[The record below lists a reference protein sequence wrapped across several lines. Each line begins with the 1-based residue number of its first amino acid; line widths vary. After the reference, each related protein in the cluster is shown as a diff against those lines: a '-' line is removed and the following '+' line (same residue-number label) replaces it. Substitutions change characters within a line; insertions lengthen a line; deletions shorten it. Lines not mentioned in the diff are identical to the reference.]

1 MTVYRKASCWKRFAA
16 TGLYS
21 PTVITVSWS
30 KVDGLSNGIVTNWS
44 AGPPHSPYVTI
55 GISLLC
61 GFSLLLYSGL
71 SPLLQQAMIDV
82 LGMRPSTLSRLLEH
96 DISSWWNATAL
107 GIFTALFVHAS
118 WLHLLGNLAYLWVF
132 GIKVEQ
138 ALGSVAMLTVF
149 VLGGSLAN
157 VIVALR
163 LPDLE
168 TPIIGASGAVS
179 AVVGAYLGL
188 FPRRRIGLFL
198 PLGIYLQFARVPALL
213 VIGSW
218 FTLQLLYTAFGPI
231 NAAVAW
237 WTHLAGFAL
246 GLSFALLTRA
256 LTLIRL

>member
-1 MTVYRKASCWKRFAA
+1 M
-16 TGLYS
+16 
-21 PTVITVSWS
+21 
-30 KVDGLSNGIVTNWS
+30 SNGIVTNWS
-44 AGPPHSPYVTI
+44 VGPPHSPYATI

-71 SPLLQQAMIDV
+71 SPLLQQAMIDI
-82 LGMRPSTLSRLLEH
+82 LGMRPAAIARLLENA
-96 DISSWWNATAL
+96 IRTWWDVRAL
-107 GIFTALFVHAS
+107 GVFTALFVHAS

-149 VLGGSLAN
+149 LLGGALAN

-163 LPDLE
+163 LPHLE
-168 TPIIGASGAVS
+168 TPIIGASGAIS

-198 PLGIYLQFARVPALL
+198 PLGVYLQFARVPALL

-256 LTLIRL
+256 FTLIRL

>member
-1 MTVYRKASCWKRFAA
+1 
-16 TGLYS
+16 
-21 PTVITVSWS
+21 
-30 KVDGLSNGIVTNWS
+30 
-44 AGPPHSPYVTI
+44 
-55 GISLLC
+55 
-61 GFSLLLYSGL
+61 
-71 SPLLQQAMIDV
+71 
-82 LGMRPSTLSRLLEH
+82 LLEQNLR
-96 DISSWWNATAL
+96 SWWDVPAL
-107 GIFTALFVHAS
+107 SLVTALFVHAS

-138 ALGSVAMLTVF
+138 GLGAVATLVVF
-149 VLGGSLAN
+149 VLGGALAN

-163 LPDLE
+163 LPQLE

-179 AVVGAYLGL
+179 AVVGTYLGL

-198 PLGIYLQFARVPALL
+198 PLGVYLQFARVPALL

-246 GLSFALLTRA
+246 GLSFALMVRA
-256 LTLIRL
+256 LALIRL

>member
-1 MTVYRKASCWKRFAA
+1 MA
-16 TGLYS
+16 G
-21 PTVITVSWS
+21 
-30 KVDGLSNGIVTNWS
+30 GIVTNWS
-44 AGPPHSPYVTI
+44 EGPPHPPFVTI
-55 GISLLC
+55 GFSLLC
-61 GFSLLLYSGL
+61 LFSLLLYAGL
-71 SPLLQQAMIDV
+71 NPMMQQAMIDS
-82 LGMRPSTLSRLLEH
+82 LGMQPSVVSRLLH
-96 DISSWWNATAL
+96 QNVGSWWQFAAL
-107 GIFTALFVHAS
+107 SVVSALFVHAS
-118 WLHLLGNLAYLWVF
+118 WLHLFGNLAYLWVF

-138 ALGSVAMLTVF
+138 TLGPVGMLLIF
-149 VLGGSLAN
+149 LLGGALAN

-163 LPDLE
+163 LPQLD

-198 PLGIYLQFARVPALL
+198 PLGLYLQFARVPALL

-246 GLSFALLTRA
+246 GLSFALMTRA
-256 LTLIRL
+256 LAMIRL

>member
-1 MTVYRKASCWKRFAA
+1 MN
-16 TGLYS
+16 G
-21 PTVITVSWS
+21 
-30 KVDGLSNGIVTNWS
+30 GIVTNWS
-44 AGPPHSPYVTI
+44 VGPPHPPYVTI

-61 GFSLLLYSGL
+61 SLFLLLYSGL
-71 SPLLQQAMIDV
+71 SPMMQQAMIDI
-82 LGMRPSTLSRLLEH
+82 LGMRPAAIAQLLDQEFTT
-96 DISSWWNATAL
+96 WWNMTAVSL
-107 GIFTALFVHAS
+107 VSALFVHAS
-118 WLHLLGNLAYLWVF
+118 WVHLLGNLAYLWVF

-138 ALGSVAMLTVF
+138 SVGALAMMMVF
-149 VLGGSLAN
+149 LLGGALAN

-163 LPDLE
+163 LPQLE
-168 TPIIGASGAVS
+168 TPIIGASGAIS

-198 PLGIYLQFARVPALL
+198 PLGVYLQFARVPALL

-246 GLSFALLTRA
+246 GLSFALMTRA
-256 LTLIRL
+256 LALIRL

>member
-1 MTVYRKASCWKRFAA
+1 LN
-16 TGLYS
+16 G
-21 PTVITVSWS
+21 
-30 KVDGLSNGIVTNWS
+30 GIVTNWS
-44 AGPPHSPYVTI
+44 VGPPIPPYVTI

-61 GFSLLLYSGL
+61 GFSLLVYSGL

-82 LGMRPSTLSRLLEH
+82 LGMRPAAISQLLEM
-96 DISSWWNATAL
+96 DFGSWWDVTAVSIL
-107 GIFTALFVHAS
+107 TALFVHAS

-138 ALGSVAMLTVF
+138 GLGALAMLAIF
-149 VLGGSLAN
+149 LLGGALAN

-163 LPDLE
+163 LPQLE
-168 TPIIGASGAVS
+168 TPIIGASGAIS

-188 FPRRRIGLFL
+188 FL
-198 PLGIYLQFARVPALL
+198 PLGVYLQFARVPALL

-246 GLSFALLTRA
+246 GLSFALMTRA
-256 LTLIRL
+256 LALIRL

>member
-1 MTVYRKASCWKRFAA
+1 MN
-16 TGLYS
+16 G
-21 PTVITVSWS
+21 
-30 KVDGLSNGIVTNWS
+30 GIVTNWS
-44 AGPPHSPYVTI
+44 VGPPHPPYVTI

-61 GFSLLLYSGL
+61 SLFLLLYSGL
-71 SPLLQQAMIDV
+71 SPMMQQAMIDI
-82 LGMRPSTLSRLLEH
+82 LGMRPAAISQLL
-96 DISSWWNATAL
+96 DQAFTTWWNITAVSL
-107 GIFTALFVHAS
+107 VSALFVHAS
-118 WLHLLGNLAYLWVF
+118 WVHLLGNLAYLWVF

-138 ALGSVAMLTVF
+138 SLGALAMMTVF
-149 VLGGSLAN
+149 LLGGVLAN

-163 LPDLE
+163 LPQLE
-168 TPIIGASGAVS
+168 TPIIGASGAIS

-198 PLGIYLQFARVPALL
+198 PLGVYLQFARVPALL

-246 GLSFALLTRA
+246 GLSFALMTRA
-256 LTLIRL
+256 LAQIRL